1 MVADLL
7 LLIAALCTLFLV
19 LVMARQALA
28 MSRIVLVSYGVTVSV
43 ISIVWL
49 GWLLL
54 SWGAPRW

>member
-1 MVADLL
+1 MVPDLL
-7 LLIAALCTLFLV
+7 LLTAALCMLLFVPV
-19 LVMARQALA
+19 LVRQALS

-54 SWGAPRW
+54 SWGEPRW

>member
-19 LVMARQALA
+19 PMMARQALA

>member
-1 MVADLL
+1 MVPDVLL
-7 LLIAALCTLFLV
+7 LTAALALLFLV
-19 LVMARQALA
+19 PVMVRQALS

-54 SWGAPRW
+54 SWGEPRW